1 MTQSYQSEFTGIA
14 LCCEER
20 TQRGSPGDDLTSQGP
35 WLAYWPSMDPP
46 AVTTY
51 MPLRRGFELGSTT
64 FYTNFDTELRILALE
79 LKQHVVTVGS
89 GLGPPSPDFVLV
101 AENR

>member
-46 AVTTY
+46 AVTC
-51 MPLRRGFELGSTT
+51 PFELGSTT
-64 FYTNFDTELRILALE
+64 FTQNFDTELRILALE

-89 GLGPPSPDFVLV
+89 GLGPPSPDFVRFRV
-101 AENR
+101 VRAVDER